1 MTLDSH
7 LVSLSLSFHI
17 YEMVIRPVLTSLVAM
32 NTNQINPTKLNIVCM
47 PMTQVNVA
55 KISDPYIA
63 NTITLHQLA
72 SFAQETVF

>member
-32 NTNQINPTKLNIVCM
+32 NTN
-47 PMTQVNVA
+47 
-55 KISDPYIA
+55 
-63 NTITLHQLA
+63 
-72 SFAQETVF
+72 